1 MKFTSLE
8 KQAEDTLAYLKRR
21 ESIDGSLLGT
31 IVSPYRISPLG
42 AHIDHQGG
50 PVLGMTI
57 DARSV
62 LAFVPNDGKRVRLY
76 SVNYPGVTE
85 FDIDNIKTPG
95 RDDWGRYAMGAAKV
109 LDEYRGTARGFTG
122 AISGALPSAG
132 LSSSAS
138 SGLAYLMALALLND
152 HELGPE
158 EYVELDR
165 RIENDYL
172 KLSNGILD
180 QSSIVYGKRESLL
193 YIDTVTGHTAS
204 YPRPKNWDDFRILI
218 VYSGIPRDLTSS
230 GFNTRVEECRKAA
243 GLLGIMGGLRSA
255 KTLSYIPET
264 VYREKSPKLPE
275 ELRKRAEH
283 FFSESERVTMG
294 IAAWNRGDMKLF
306 GRLMNE
312 SCLSSFVNYE
322 VGSPERIALQEIIS
336 TTEGVYG
343 SRLNG
348 GGYGGSV
355 TAFVK
360 RDFSEDGAFGI
371 LERYRKKYP
380 GPGADAGAYFAESDD
395 GLRLL

>member
-1 MKFTSLE
+1 MEFITLE
-8 KQAEDTLAYLKRR
+8 KQSEEAAAYLKRR
-21 ESIDGSLLGT
+21 ESFDESGLGVV
-31 IVSPYRISPLG
+31 VSPYRISPLG

-62 LAFVPNDGKRVRLY
+62 LAFIPNDGKRVRLY
-76 SVNYPGVTE
+76 SMNYHGVTE
-85 FDIDNIKTPG
+85 FGIDNIKSPG

-109 LDEYRGTARGFTG
+109 LDDYRRIERGLTG
-122 AISGALPSAG
+122 ALSGTLPSAG

-138 SGLAYLMALALLND
+138 SGLAYLKALAHVND
-152 HELGPE
+152 IELTSE

-180 QSSIVYGKRESLL
+180 QSSIVYGKKESLL
-193 YIDTVTGHTAS
+193 YIDTVTGHTAA
-204 YPRPKNWDDFRILI
+204 YPRPHNWDSFKILI
-218 VYSGIPRDLTSS
+218 VYSGIPRELTSS
-230 GFNTRVEECRKAA
+230 GFNTRVDECRKAA

-264 VYREKSPKLPE
+264 LFREKSAKLPA
-275 ELRKRAEH
+275 ELRRRAEH
-283 FFSESERVTMG
+283 FFSESERVAMG
-294 IAAWNRGDMKLF
+294 VAAWNRGDMKAI

-322 VGSPERIALQEIIS
+322 VGSPELVSLQEIVS

-355 TAFVK
+355 TAFVSK
-360 RDFSEDGAFGI
+360 DFSHDSAAAI
-371 LERYRKKYP
+371 VERYIKQHPETGK
-380 GPGADAGAYFAESDD
+380 DAAAYFAESDD

>member
-1 MKFTSLE
+1 MRFAPLD
-8 KQAEDTLAYLKRR
+8 KQTEETLAYLKRR
-21 ESIDGSLLGT
+21 ESLGDSRSGT
-31 IVSPYRISPLG
+31 VVSPYRISPLG

-62 LAFVPNDGKRVRLY
+62 LAFFPNDERRVRLY
-76 SVNYPGVTE
+76 SMNYPGVTE

-109 LDEYRGTARGFTG
+109 LDEYRGIKRGFTG

-138 SGLAYLMALALLND
+138 SGLAYLRALASLND

-180 QSSIVYGKRESLL
+180 QSSIVFGKRESLL

-255 KTLSYIPET
+255 KTLSYIPEK
-264 VYREKSPKLPE
+264 VFQEKSSKLPE
-275 ELRKRAEH
+275 DLRRRAEH

-294 IAAWNRGDMKLF
+294 VAAWNRGDIKLF
-306 GRLMNE
+306 GHLMNE
-312 SCLSSFVNYE
+312 SCRSSFVNYE
-322 VGSPERIALQEIIS
+322 VGSPELVALQEIIAS
-336 TTEGVYG
+336 TDGVYG

-355 TAFVK
+355 TAFVRK
-360 RDFSEDGAFGI
+360 DFSEDQAPHI
-371 LERYRKKYP
+371 LESYRKQFP
-380 GPGADAGAYFAESDD
+380 GPGADAGAYFAQSDD